1 MTAFDVLERQ
11 LHDATRRR
19 RRGRKPLAVLA
30 LAAAA
35 LLAALVLLDGGT
47 QTNDTPPADE
57 REVAPAPVTYLSP
70 DPDKIVYVRATSLNQ
85 DRERTV
91 LEDWHR
97 GDETHRLIRWTDP
110 DGKQWAVDH
119 VITADGVMHQIN
131 EEGRYHVIRKTAGDD
146 ARTVIGQ
153 EQAGFLA
160 DFRRRFSQGTL
171 DPAEHTFNERP
182 AVRYHVPR
190 DRKRVGPDQSYYLD
204 RETGAPLGF
213 TSEMSLNP
221 GQRMRV
227 KQVVDEIRVLDPT
240 PENLAKLRE
249 LTLRRRSR

>member
-35 LLAALVLLDGGT
+35 VLAALVLLDGGT
-47 QTNDTPPADE
+47 QTTPPADE
-57 REVAPAPVTYLSP
+57 REVAPAPVAYLSP

-91 LEDWHR
+91 LEEWHR
-97 GDETHRLIRWTDP
+97 GDETHRLVRSTDE
-110 DGKQWAVDH
+110 DGKERALDH

-131 EEGRYHVIRKTAGDD
+131 GEGRYHVIRKTDGDD

-171 DPAEHTFNERP
+171 DLAEHTFNERP
-182 AVRYHVPR
+182 AVRYHVPH
-190 DRKRVGPDQSYYLD
+190 DPKRVQSYYLD

-213 TSEMSLNP
+213 TSELESSP
-221 GQRMRV
+221 GLRV

-249 LTLRRRSR
+249 LTVRRRSR

>member
-1 MTAFDVLERQ
+1 MTAFDVLEQQ

-35 LLAALVLLDGGT
+35 VLAALVLLDGGT
-47 QTNDTPPADE
+47 QTTPPADE
-57 REVAPAPVTYLSP
+57 REVAPAPVAYLSP

-91 LEDWHR
+91 LEEWHR
-97 GDETHRLIRWTDP
+97 GDETHRLVRTTDK
-110 DGKQWAVDH
+110 DGKERALDH

-131 EEGRYHVIRKTAGDD
+131 GEGRYHVIRKTDGDD

-171 DPAEHTFNERP
+171 DPTEHTFNERP
-182 AVRYHVPR
+182 AVRYHVPH
-190 DRKRVGPDQSYYLD
+190 DPKRVHSYYLD

-213 TSEMSLNP
+213 TSELESSP
-221 GQRMRV
+221 GLRV

-249 LTLRRRSR
+249 LMLRSR